1 MSSNLGKLIC
11 ILVFFSITF
20 RRSLAQHDGFLRK
33 NDRLSVDIYGIMK
46 KMPIMGNMSYLDK
59 LRFIKFVK
67 MKLENEEKLRQSQ
80 RQQQDQPSLFPA
92 DMINPADF

>member
-1 MSSNLGKLIC
+1 MSNNLGKLIC
-11 ILVFFSITF
+11 ILVFFSIAF
-20 RRSLAQHDGFLRK
+20 RRSMTQHDGFLRK
-33 NDRLSVDIYGIMK
+33 NDRLSVDIFGIMK